1 MKKQYFLNAFFLI
14 FLALLLIK
22 FFKLTLTFPLIFFG
36 IAILFISRGFNKI
49 IPKFLSIVFG
59 NIGILFLLLGS
70 IFSLF
75 NSIELVKKKSEFPEI
90 SQSGSYQIA
99 GNFKKNNSEILGYRY
114 KDNIRRLTSRKI
126 RKYKSKQT
134 IIYDVIY
141 NIDERNN
148 RFTPNLNKSINKEKA
163 ILFLGGSY
171 TFGEGLNDNETL
183 SFFLQDLTG
192 LASIN
197 AGLHGYGAHQ
207 ALQILDNEKLFNKK
221 TSSYSVKTIIYR
233 AIPAHIARTSGKSS
247 WDIYGPCYQL
257 DSKNNIVF
265 KGSFVDCKVKT
276 TNVLKRIIY
285 KIANTSEPFTKTIF
299 SKIKSSL
306 SNPSTSNDAE
316 YKTFIEVIK
325 KMNLIAFKKNINFI
339 VLFEDFDLN
348 RSACETKQGIST
360 KVINDLQL
368 NNIKIIPTS
377 KIFTSKTC
385 INYPLSIEFDGHP
398 SKEANLL
405 IAEYLSQIINI
416 KNYSQ

>member
-1 MKKQYFLNAFFLI
+1 MKQKYFLNAFIFI
-14 FLALLLIK
+14 FLAFLLIK
-22 FFKLTLTFPLIFFG
+22 FFKLTLTFPLIFAG
-36 IAILFISRGFNKI
+36 IAILFVRRGFNKI
-49 IPKFLSIVFG
+49 IPRFLSIVFE
-59 NIGILFLLLGS
+59 NIGIFFLLLGS

-75 NSIELVKKKSEFPEI
+75 NSIELIKKKSEFPEI
-90 SQSGSYQIA
+90 SQSGTYQTT

-148 RFTPNLNKSINKEKA
+148 RFTPHLNKPVNKEKA

-183 SFFLQDLTG
+183 SFFLQNFTG

-233 AIPAHIARTSGKSS
+233 AIPAHIARTAGKSS

-265 KGSFVDCKVKT
+265 KGSFIDCKVKT
-276 TNVLKRIIY
+276 TNVLKQIIS
-285 KIANTSEPFTKTIF
+285 KIANTSEPFTSMIF
-299 SKIKSSL
+299 SKIKSSF
-306 SNPSTSNDAE
+306 SNPSTNSDTE
-316 YKTFIEVIK
+316 YKIFIEVIK
-325 KMNLIAFKKNINFI
+325 KMNLIAVKKNINFI

-348 RSACETKQGIST
+348 NEVCETKKGIS
-360 KVINDLQL
+360 KKIINDLQF
-368 NNIKIIPTS
+368 NNIEIIPTS
-377 KIFTSKTC
+377 KIFTHKTC

-405 IAEYLSQIINI
+405 IADYLSQIINI